1 MIELTKETKQN
12 YTGNGTYTFPDG
24 GKYVGEFQDGKFI
37 G

>member
-12 YTGNGTYTFPDG
+12 YTGNGTYTLPDG
-24 GKYVGEFQDGKFI
+24 IKYVGEFQDGKFI